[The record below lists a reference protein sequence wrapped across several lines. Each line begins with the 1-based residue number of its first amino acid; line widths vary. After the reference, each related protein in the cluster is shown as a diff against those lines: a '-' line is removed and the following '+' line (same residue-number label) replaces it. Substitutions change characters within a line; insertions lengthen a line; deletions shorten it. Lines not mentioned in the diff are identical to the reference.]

1 MVVGLVGCTW
11 LWSQGQYLLCLILAV
26 SREGWSYVLK
36 SPSMMWH
43 GWSCWRAEI
52 FFCSLCR
59 R

>member
-26 SREGWSYVLK
+26 SREGWRYVLK

-43 GWSCWRAEI
+43 SWSCWRAEI
-52 FFCSLCR
+52 VFSSLCR